1 MYGDKEAALYRIT
14 GGSMKHT
21 KEKTKNIKKDFNPK
35 DAIFVFS
42 SFVFICVAIIFSL
55 IVYDVLTIQSL
66 LSFNQPIKM
75 SISIVGASIGLII
88 FGILLALSIPS
99 KYIDD
104 ANKGFQNYSVSVI
117 FSFMFISALFEE
129 LLFRGI
135 IQNLIFVFTESQRIA
150 IITTTFLFLSF
161 HIQYF
166 KKPIMLMN
174 IAVPSLVFGWIY
186 VKTNNILA
194 PFVVH
199 FLMNF
204 GITLLFKYNLIRVK

>member
-1 MYGDKEAALYRIT
+1 
-14 GGSMKHT
+14 MKHT
-21 KEKTKNIKKDFNPK
+21 KEKTKNTQKEFNPK

-42 SFVFICVAIIFSL
+42 SFAFICVAIIFIL

-66 LSFNQPIKM
+66 LSFGQPIKM
-75 SISIVGASIGLII
+75 SISIVSTSFGLLL
-88 FGILLALSIPS
+88 FGIILAFSIPS

-104 ANKGFQNYSVSVI
+104 TNKGFQNYTLFSI
-117 FSFMFISALFEE
+117 FSFMFIGALFEE

-135 IQNLIFVFTESQRIA
+135 IQNLIFVFTESQWIA
-150 IITTTFLFLSF
+150 IITTTLLFLGF

-186 VKTNNILA
+186 FETNNILA

-199 FLMNF
+199 FLMNL
-204 GITLLFKYNLIRVK
+204 GITLLFKYNLIKVK